1 MVFASIHTNDLKSTG
16 YLTIELFSSREMN
29 LRAIILYISLASH
42 PKSNK
47 ANFSIQT
54 LKHRNMSTE
63 LGIARINKA
72 NFPKTLKPRNMSNGH
87 L

>member
-1 MVFASIHTNDLKSTG
+1 MGISEQQKPRIKSTG

-47 ANFSIQT
+47 ANFSNQT
-54 LKHRNMSTE
+54 LKHRNMST
-63 LGIARINKA
+63 
-72 NFPKTLKPRNMSNGH
+72 GH
-87 L
+87 S